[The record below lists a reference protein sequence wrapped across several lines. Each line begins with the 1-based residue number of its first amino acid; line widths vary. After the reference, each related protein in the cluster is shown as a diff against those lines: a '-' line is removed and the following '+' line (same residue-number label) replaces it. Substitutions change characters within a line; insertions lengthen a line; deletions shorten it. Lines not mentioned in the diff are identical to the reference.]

1 MESHDSGGK
10 TIMIK
15 RFALPFIMAVLIIPS
30 FAQGGAGYGA
40 IDIMGKYGGIL
51 E

>member
-15 RFALPFIMAVLIIPS
+15 RFALPFVLAVLIIPS
-30 FAQGGAGYGA
+30 FAQGVLDTAQ
-40 IDIMGKYGGIL
+40 
-51 E
+51 